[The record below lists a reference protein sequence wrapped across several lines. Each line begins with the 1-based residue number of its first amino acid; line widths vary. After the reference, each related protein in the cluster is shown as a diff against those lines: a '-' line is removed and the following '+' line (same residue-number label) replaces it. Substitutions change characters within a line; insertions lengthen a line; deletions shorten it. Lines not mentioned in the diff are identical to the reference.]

1 MSSFISWAAAGGG
14 EPGQQSWAQ
23 QHCHLRLRLQQEGHL
38 CLGHQQEGHL
48 TLGHQQEGHL
58 NLGHILGHGGWLQEG
73 GRNWAGR
80 GGDIDLSSRGGE
92 ELCAPG
98 GGKGGDKA

>member
-1 MSSFISWAAAGGG
+1 MRTIV
-14 EPGQQSWAQ
+14 
-23 QHCHLRLRLQQEGHL
+23 C
-38 CLGHQQEGHL
+38 
-48 TLGHQQEGHL
+48 
-58 NLGHILGHGGWLQEG
+58 ILGHGGWLQEG